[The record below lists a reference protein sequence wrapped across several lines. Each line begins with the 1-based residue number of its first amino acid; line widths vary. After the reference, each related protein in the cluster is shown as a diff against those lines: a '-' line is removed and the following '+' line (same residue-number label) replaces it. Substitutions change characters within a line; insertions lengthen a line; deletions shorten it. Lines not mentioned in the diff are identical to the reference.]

1 MLLRAAV
8 RFGHRP
14 WYRLP
19 SLRSVSTL
27 RKIDPSP
34 NAPREVP
41 TPLLFIASPQWA
53 GSLRAE
59 QLFAEILPIVW
70 KQGYTAL
77 LLDIDIGD
85 EVRPRKALD
94 RMESEM
100 MSMLRNPTKEV
111 GMIPFP
117 PALIAYGPMCPV
129 AEKYASSWPLT
140 ALQLID
146 PPLSMKRASIRYP
159 KLLGPKPLPEF
170 TFEPKFPAR
179 VVWTYDEFMY
189 QGEQK
194 DFWLEKH
201 RIEFFREEQH
211 WGELQR
217 YTFASLEEIGE
228 DTVIWLEEDAGV
240 AQPGSSSTEAPES
253 SGRPARRG
261 TVPAG
266 TVPEWFSKGNYVWA
280 KNNSRK
286 MPILL
291 DPDHLSERFNRG
303 SGPGGQA
310 INKLSIKVDLMHEP
324 TGVRVTSQASR
335 SRELNRLNARRI
347 LSQRL
352 EWMIKRE
359 WDSTPLSKDRASV
372 PSVLQSKW
380 DKERKKKQNKRKKQ
394 RKKSIDSTT

>member
-1 MLLRAAV
+1 
-8 RFGHRP
+8 
-14 WYRLP
+14 
-19 SLRSVSTL
+19 
-27 RKIDPSP
+27 
-34 NAPREVP
+34 
-41 TPLLFIASPQWA
+41 
-53 GSLRAE
+53 
-59 QLFAEILPIVW
+59 
-70 KQGYTAL
+70 
-77 LLDIDIGD
+77 
-85 EVRPRKALD
+85 
-94 RMESEM
+94 
-100 MSMLRNPTKEV
+100 MLRNPTKEV

-170 TFEPKFPAR
+170 TFEPEFPAR
-179 VVWTYDEFMY
+179 VVWTFDEFMY

-211 WGELQR
+211 WGELER
-217 YTFASLEEIGE
+217 YTFASLEEIAE

-240 AQPGSSSTEAPES
+240 LQPTSKGSSDANRPQSSAQPGSLPTEAVES
-253 SGRPARRG
+253 SSGPARRG

-266 TVPEWFSKGNYVWA
+266 TVPEWFSKGKYAWA

-286 MPILL
+286 MPMLL
-291 DPDHLSERFNRG
+291 DPDDLSERFSRG

-310 INKLSIKVDLMHEP
+310 INKLSIKVDLTHEP
-324 TGVRVTSQASR
+324 TGVRVTNQASR

-352 EWMIKRE
+352 EWIIKRE
-359 WDSTPLSKDRASV
+359 WASASSSKGRASAS
-372 PSVLQSKW
+372 SVLESKW
-380 DKERKKKQNKRKKQ
+380 EKERKKKQNKRKKQ
-394 RKKSIDSTT
+394 RKKSKDPTT